1 MKYYFIAGE
10 RSGDLHCANL
20 YKAIK
25 NIDSEAVA
33 TGIGGGFM
41 HDAGVSLVKNYEE
54 LALIGFWE
62 ILEKLS
68 DIRSALKQ
76 VKKELTKNRPD
87 VLILV
92 DYAGFNLRVAKF
104 AKELGIKVFYYIS
117 PKIWAWDEGR
127 VKKIKAYVD
136 RMFVILPFEKEFY
149 KKHDYEVD
157 YIGNPILDAIHDF
170 IPNPNFIK
178 DNSLDEKPIIAI
190 LPGSRNKEIESTLFR
205 MLSILPAFPNHQ
217 FVVAGVDN
225 FPARYY
231 ENFRRNG
238 LVHIVYE
245 QTYDLLKN
253 AEMAIVT
260 SGTATLETA
269 LFKVPQVVVYRVN
282 ILSYWIAKMLIKIK
296 FISLV
301 NLIAEKKVVTELI
314 QQNFQP
320 ANIRFEM
327 EQIMVGG
334 AGRQE
339 IMDGYE
345 EILEKIGNPGASKR
359 AAELIFAYLS
369 EKK

>member
-25 NIDSEAVA
+25 EIDYEAVA

-54 LALIGFWE
+54 LAVIGFWE
-62 ILEKLS
+62 ILEKLG
-68 DIRSALKQ
+68 DIRAALKQ
-76 VKKELTKNRPD
+76 VKRELAENKPD

-104 AKELGIKVFYYIS
+104 AKRLGIKVFYYIS
-117 PKIWAWDEGR
+117 PKIWAWNVNR
-127 VKKIKAYVD
+127 AKVIKAYVD
-136 RMFVILPFEKEFY
+136 RMFVILPFEKDFY
-149 KKHDYEVD
+149 KTFDYEVD
-157 YIGNPILDAIHDF
+157 YIGNPILDAIQEF
-170 IPNPNFIK
+170 KPNPNFLK
-178 DNSLDEKPIIAI
+178 DNSLEDKPIIAI
-190 LPGSRNKEIESTLFR
+190 LPGSRKGEIESTLFR
-205 MLSILPAFPNHQ
+205 MLTILPSFPNHQ

-269 LFKVPQVVVYRVN
+269 LFKVPQIVVYRVSV
-282 ILSYWIAKMLIKIK
+282 LSYWIIKLLIKVP

-301 NLIAEKKVVTELI
+301 NLIANKKVVSELI
-314 QQNFQP
+314 QGEFIP
-320 ANIRFEM
+320 ANIRSEM
-327 EQIMVGG
+327 NKIKMGE
-334 AGRQE
+334 AGR
-339 IMDGYE
+339 I
-345 EILEKIGNPGASKR
+345 EILKGYDEIAEKIGKPGASKR
-359 AAELIFAYLS
+359 AAELIVKYLKS
-369 EKK
+369 N